1 MIRFILALAVM
12 IFATSPLRAETVSF
26 QASDGVTVTADVSRG
41 ASNTVI
47 VLFHMAGASRGEYQR
62 IAPALNSLGYTTLAV
77 DQRSGRA
84 FGGVKN
90 ETAARVGGK
99 SSFLAAVPDL
109 KAAVAYARRSL
120 GATRVGVVGSSYS
133 ASLVLVLAGQD
144 RGFADAVMSFSPGE
158 YFPDRSLVRK
168 SAAGI
173 TVPVFITAARNEASQ
188 WKPFADVLGGRATGF
203 IPRGAGKHGATTL
216 LTDARE
222 EYWAALRGFL
232 QTNLP
237 AR

>member
-1 MIRFILALAVM
+1 MIRFFVALALA
-12 IFATSPLRAETVSF
+12 IFSTTSLRAETVSF

-41 ASNTVI
+41 STNTVI
-47 VLFHMAGASRGEYQR
+47 VLFHMAGASRGEYKQ

-77 DQRSGRA
+77 DQRSGRS

-90 ETAARVGGK
+90 ETAARVPGK
-99 SSFLAAVPDL
+99 SAFIDAVPDL
-109 KAAVAYARRSL
+109 KAAVNYARQSL

-144 RGFADAVMSFSPGE
+144 RGFADAIMSFSPGE
-158 YFPDRSLVRK
+158 YFPDRALVKK

-188 WKPFADVLGGRATGF
+188 WKPIAEVIGGRATGF
-203 IPRGAGKHGATTL
+203 VPNGAGKHGATAL
-216 LTDARE
+216 LTPARD
-222 EYWAALRGFL
+222 EYWAALQGFL
-232 QTNLP
+232 KANLP
-237 AR
+237 AK